1 MYYYIKISYKYQKI
15 KMSSS
20 ISIGL
25 PLTLSYAIL
34 DYKDE
39 PCENG
44 FFNIYIK
51 CSCYIIA
58 KMAFTFQPKYVEY
71 LDNLKKNISKMKR
84 RVSMDVKHGLTI
96 DNLVFKYMSA
106 QKMIKNDG
114 DESKKYGFTH
124 IFIKILISIYI
135 FNRIIIIIYNIIIN
149 FKCFFFI
156 FIIYINH

>member
-1 MYYYIKISYKYQKI
+1 
-15 KMSSS
+15 MSSS
-20 ISIGL
+20 ISIEL

-51 CSCYIIA
+51 CSGYIIA

-84 RVSMDVKHGLTI
+84 GVSMDVKKGLSI
-96 DNLVFKYMSA
+96 DN
-106 QKMIKNDG
+106 
-114 DESKKYGFTH
+114 
-124 IFIKILISIYI
+124 
-135 FNRIIIIIYNIIIN
+135 IN
-149 FKCFFFI
+149 FKYLSSQRMSKNEDDHTYNEDISNRGTFEISLNHYEDNFFHV
-156 FIIYINH
+156 IIPFTQSIIDVFENLVKWIEGKSE

>member
-1 MYYYIKISYKYQKI
+1 
-15 KMSSS
+15 MSSS
-20 ISIGL
+20 ISIEL

-51 CSCYIIA
+51 CSGYIIA

-114 DESKKYGFTH
+114 DETYNEDNENPG
-124 IFIKILISIYI
+124 IFEIS
-135 FNRIIIIIYNIIIN
+135 FNHLEDNFFHVTIPFNDTIIDVFENFVKWIERRRI
-149 FKCFFFI
+149 
-156 FIIYINH
+156 